1 MLIDYWEFFISYW
14 TNQSVLQII
23 RTFWY
28 FFILEVPRFLL
39 FDFIIVASVLLNK
52 KNINSRNQRAKKLL
66 WAEMP
71 LISIIVP
78 GKNEGP
84 HLFKLVNS
92 LKEQTYFNYEL
103 IVVDDGS
110 DDQTPLIG
118 RDLERAGLIDCFIRN
133 DVRGGKASGANTA
146 LRYATGKFI
155 VHLDADTSFDRDS
168 IENILLPFYF
178 DDQIGAVGGNIKVR
192 NVEESLCATLQGIEY
207 LNTISMSRI
216 VSTELGIYRIIS
228 GAFGA
233 FRTDVLKRLGGWDIG
248 PGLDG
253 DITVKFRKVGYKIHF
268 EPSAIG
274 LTNAPTTFR
283 VLSKQRLRWS
293 KSIVRF
299 RVRKHSDIYRPN
311 KSFNLLNFI
320 SFLENVTYDIVL
332 NFLWWIYLVD
342 IVINNVGLLAVI
354 IPLKVIM
361 YMIMDF
367 AQFALVMSISERWK
381 KEWKL
386 IFYVPAMVFYNSYY
400 MRFIRTMAYIKEFF
414 FFSSYKDPW
423 NPAKTSKKALE
434 NKF

>member
-1 MLIDYWEFFISYW
+1 MFFEYWEYFIAYW
-14 TNQSVLQII
+14 GNQTWVQIV

-39 FDFIIVASVLLNK
+39 FDFIIVVSVLFNR
-52 KNINSRNQRAKKLL
+52 RNLRKRYQIGKKLL

-78 GKNEGP
+78 GKNEGK
-84 HLFKLVNS
+84 HIFKLVDS
-92 LKEQTYFNYEL
+92 LKEQTYTNYEI

-110 DDQTPLIG
+110 NDDTALIG
-118 RDLERAGLIDCFIRN
+118 RDLEKAGYIDLFISN
-133 DVRGGKASGANTA
+133 PQRGGKASAANA
-146 LRYATGKFI
+146 AVRYAKGKYI

-168 IENILLPFYF
+168 IEYILIPFYF
-178 DDQIGAVGGNIKVR
+178 DPEIGAVGGNIKVR
-192 NVEESLCATLQGIEY
+192 NADASLCATLQAIEY

-253 DITVKFRKVGYKIHF
+253 DITVKFRKLGYKIYF
-268 EPSAIG
+268 ESKAIG
-274 LTNAPTTFR
+274 LTAAPETFPI
-283 VLSKQRLRWS
+283 LTKQRLRWS

-299 RVRKHSDIYRPN
+299 RVRKHSDIYVPN
-311 KSFNLLNFI
+311 KNFSLLSFV

-332 NFLWWIYLVD
+332 NTLWWFYLAD
-342 IVINNVGLLAVI
+342 IMINNIRLLAVI

-367 AQFALVMSISERWK
+367 IQFGLVLTISERWK
-381 KEWKL
+381 EEL
-386 IFYVPAMVFYNSYY
+386 RFIFYIPAMVFYNSYY
-400 MRFIRTMAYIKEFF
+400 MRFIRTLAYIKEFF

-423 NPAKTSKKALE
+423 NPQKTSIKALH